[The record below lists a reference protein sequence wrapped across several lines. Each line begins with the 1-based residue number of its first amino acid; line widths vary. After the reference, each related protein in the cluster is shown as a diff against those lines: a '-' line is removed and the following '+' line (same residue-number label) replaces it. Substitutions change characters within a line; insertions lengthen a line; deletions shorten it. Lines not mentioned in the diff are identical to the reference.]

1 MNRYLPLALFLL
13 AVLAASVLGGSFA
26 AGSWY
31 QDIAKPEWTPP
42 DWLFGPAWG
51 VIYVC
56 MAVAAWLV
64 WLSRH
69 RLRSGALI
77 WWFLV
82 LALNV
87 SWSWLMFG
95 LHRPGW
101 AFGVCVLIVAFS
113 IMTCRAFFLVSGRA
127 GLLLLPL
134 VFWTAFACVLNYAIW
149 SMNGGG
155 VGQMFR

>member
-1 MNRYLPLALFLL
+1 MSRYLSLGFFLL
-13 AVLAASVLGGSFA
+13 AVVAASAIGGSFA
-26 AGSWY
+26 TGAWY
-31 QDIAKPEWTPP
+31 QEIAKPSWTPP
-42 DWLFGPAWG
+42 DWVFGPAWG

-56 MAVAAWLV
+56 MAVAAWQV

-69 RLRSGALI
+69 SLRFGALT

-82 LALNV
+82 LLLNV

-101 AFGVCVLIVAFS
+101 AFMVCALILVFAV
-113 IMTCRAFFLVSGRA
+113 MTCRVFFLVSSRP

-134 VFWTAFACVLNYAIW
+134 VLWTSFACVLNYAVW
-149 SMNGGG
+149 SLNGGG
-155 VGQMFR
+155 IGQMFG